1 MPTINID
8 GKEYEFEGRPSLLEF
23 CNDNGVEIPYFC
35 YHPAMSAPTNCR
47 MCLIE
52 LGFHAKDRATG
63 ELQYDEDGNP
73 VIMWGRKPATSC
85 NTNMGPGMFVKT
97 HRTSPQIKT
106 AQQGVLEYM
115 LVNHP
120 LDCPICDQAGEC
132 PLQIWTYKYGPEGS
146 RFEVRKAHKPKRI
159 DLGPNVILDGER
171 CINCTRCVRFTEE
184 ISKSDQLTIIGRGER
199 NLPSCAPGE
208 VFDDPY
214 SMNTIDICPV
224 GALTSKHHRFK
235 ARVWEMASADG
246 IHMNDSTGTNITV
259 WLRNNEVLRL
269 TPRENADINGHWM
282 ADAHRL
288 NVDRYNK
295 NRVSGAKLKGDVP
308 VAFEKGMAHAAH
320 LLASH
325 RGKTLFIG
333 SAYASMESNY
343 LFGRLAKELGAEEV
357 AYVTDVQEG
366 SGDGWLIQDDKTPNA
381 AACET
386 LGFKAHDIEAIKAKI
401 ASEEFTA
408 VYTLENNAL
417 FASLSSEDINGK
429 PVLAHATHYSDIL
442 EHIDVLLPA
451 AIEIEGE
458 GVYLNQKDIPQVSR
472 LARQIKQMTPD
483 MWMRIPKSRLD
494 KGAVLKDN
502 WRDLEFVFDVLP
514 SWNMVALVGKELELP
529 MPYETHKDIFKK
541 LSEEYFELLKDVHV
555 SYKPPKSA
563 FKTTQLEYAPNW

>member
-1 MPTINID
+1 MATINID
-8 GKEYEFEGRPSLLEF
+8 GKEYEFEGRPRLLQF
-23 CNDNGVEIPYFC
+23 CLDNGIEIPYFC

-47 MCLIE
+47 MCLID

-63 ELQYDEDGNP
+63 ELQYDEEGNP
-73 VIMWGRKPATSC
+73 KIMWGRKPATSC
-85 NTNMGPGMFVKT
+85 NTDMGPGMFVKT
-97 HRTSPQIKT
+97 HRTSDMIKT

-146 RFEVRKAHKPKRI
+146 RFEVQKSHKPKRI

-184 ISKSDQLTIIGRGER
+184 ISKTDQLTIVGRGDK

-224 GALTSKHHRFK
+224 GALTSKQHRFK

-246 IHMNDSTGTNITV
+246 LDMNDSTGTNVTV

-269 TPRENADINGHWM
+269 TPRQNDDVNGHWM

-288 NVDRYNK
+288 NIDRYNK
-295 NRVSGAKLKGDVP
+295 NRASGIKLKGDVP
-308 VAFEKGMAHAAH
+308 AEFEQGIPKAAN
-320 LLASH
+320 LLAEH

-333 SAYASMESNY
+333 SAYASLESNY
-343 LFGRLAKELGAEEV
+343 LFGRLANDLGADEV
-357 AYVTDVQEG
+357 MYVNDTQEG

-381 AACET
+381 AGCEL
-386 LGFKAHDIEAIKAKI
+386 LGFKGQDIVSMRELM
-401 ASEEFTA
+401 ASGKYTA
-408 VYTLENNAL
+408 VYSLENGPL
-417 FASLSSEDINGK
+417 FAGMDAINAT
-429 PVLAHATHYSDIL
+429 VLAHATHNDPAY
-442 EHIDVLLPA
+442 EQVDVLLPA

-458 GVYLNQKDIPQVSR
+458 GTYINNKGIPQVTP
-472 LARQIKQMTPD
+472 LARQIRQMSPE
-483 MWMRIPKSRLD
+483 MWMRVPKSRLD
-494 KGAVLKDN
+494 KGAVLRDN

-514 SWNMVALVGKELELP
+514 SWQMVAMIGRELDIA

-541 LSEEYFELLKDVHV
+541 VSEVHYELLKDVHV

-563 FKTTQLEYAPNW
+563 FKSTQLDYAGSW